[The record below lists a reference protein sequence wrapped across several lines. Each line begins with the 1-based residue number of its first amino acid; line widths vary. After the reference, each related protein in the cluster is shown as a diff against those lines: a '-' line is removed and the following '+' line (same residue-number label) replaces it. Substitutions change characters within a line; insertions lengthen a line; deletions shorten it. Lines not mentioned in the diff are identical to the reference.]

1 MMTELDRIDKE
12 EQALN
17 ELHIALMSVLTH
29 LSDHTRF
36 YKECLE
42 LFVETTNRLE
52 FLTERREKV
61 ISSAETSGEM

>member
-1 MMTELDRIDKE
+1 MVTELDRIDKE

-17 ELHIALMSVLTH
+17 ELHIALMSVLTR

-52 FLTERREKV
+52 FLAEHREKV
-61 ISSAETSGEM
+61 ISSTETSGGM